1 MKQYK
6 IVKVAFDVKYEK
18 AEKLMNEMAQDGWEV
33 VCVSPEP
40 FDSLKM
46 MITFCRESR
55 DNTNV

>member
-6 IVKVAFDVKYEK
+6 IVKVAFDINYEK

-40 FDSLKM
+40 VDSLKM
-46 MITFCRESR
+46 MITFCRESG
-55 DNTNV
+55 DNIHV